1 MGIRKKIFTIRM
13 VKHWHM
19 LPRLVDLSGEKVAP
33 FLEIVHVSLDRAL
46 STLMEL

>member
-13 VKHWHM
+13 VKHWHT
-19 LPRLVDLSGEKVAP
+19 LPRLVVDAP